1 MHRLARGATTAT
13 EWVGV
18 MQANKVP
25 EVKRAGAAK
34 AEWTSGGWIDS
45 SWELAHGLVV
55 VEDLP
60 AELWQEDP
68 NPVAEAKAADA
79 PPHEPR

>member
-1 MHRLARGATTAT
+1 
-13 EWVGV
+13 
-18 MQANKVP
+18 MQSNKVP
-25 EVKRAGAAK
+25 EVKRAGAVK
-34 AEWTSGGWIDS
+34 SEWTAGGWIDS

-68 NPVAEAKAADA
+68 APNLELVAAEAKPR
-79 PPHEPR
+79 PPR